1 MKYTCTIV
9 NYTHNVPV
17 LAESNLLITIMMCCY
32 EYRIYKC
39 KFTQELK

>member
-9 NYTHNVPV
+9 NCTHNV
-17 LAESNLLITIMMCCY
+17 LAESSSLITIMMCCY